1 MFARPV
7 PGSQLTRGASGVG
20 KERREYQQSSTQP
33 THTVDATVR
42 GPSVVGGL
50 VCTTYKAACDRVHKL
65 WVLVRAFAVL
75 ACLFSIVKASKVSV
89 PET

>member
-20 KERREYQQSSTQP
+20 GKGGSTNTQP

-42 GPSVVGGL
+42 GPSGAGWL